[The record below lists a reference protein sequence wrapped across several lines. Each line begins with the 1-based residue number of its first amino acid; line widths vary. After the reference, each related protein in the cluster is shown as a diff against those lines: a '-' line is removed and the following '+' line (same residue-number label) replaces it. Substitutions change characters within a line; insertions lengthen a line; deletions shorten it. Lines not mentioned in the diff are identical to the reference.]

1 MGQGLKRKKKPKEG
15 RKGCFLPPALA
26 FSTTA
31 PQKAALPALGFF
43 PSSLPQRAEDT
54 ACMGVPLL
62 SPQLPPRR
70 APPSLCRQQVL
81 PRGCTGPEHSANPAQ
96 QQRAPRAR
104 LTSALRG
111 SPTGI
116 CPSHRIPVPKSSA
129 ATSPPPP
136 PPQNQRAVRKACRTV
151 RKTDSQKRYSTIS
164 LRNQLCPQNKFTFHW
179 LLIIFSP
186 RSLIVQ
192 QSTEGVRLGAA
203 PSPPP
208 HPGLLSALL
217 SRCPCGEGLSS
228 AGLQNGPVKERGDRI
243 KTAGLFLRMRL
254 SFEM

>member
-43 PSSLPQRAEDT
+43 PSLLPQRAEDT

-129 ATSPPPP
+129 ATSLP
-136 PPQNQRAVRKACRTV
+136 
-151 RKTDSQKRYSTIS
+151 
-164 LRNQLCPQNKFTFHW
+164 
-179 LLIIFSP
+179 
-186 RSLIVQ
+186 
-192 QSTEGVRLGAA
+192 
-203 PSPPP
+203 PSPASKPK
-208 HPGLLSALL
+208 
-217 SRCPCGEGLSS
+217 SREESM
-228 AGLQNGPVKERGDRI
+228 QNGEKNRQP
-243 KTAGLFLRMRL
+243 KTILHNFFKKSTL
-254 SFEM
+254 STK